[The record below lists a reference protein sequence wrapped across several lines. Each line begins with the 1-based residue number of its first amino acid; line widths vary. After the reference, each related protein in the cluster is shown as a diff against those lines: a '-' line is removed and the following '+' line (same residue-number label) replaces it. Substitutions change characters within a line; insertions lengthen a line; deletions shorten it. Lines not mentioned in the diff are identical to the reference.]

1 MSKNVSCPN
10 CGSNRMKM
18 HNPQL
23 SIWECSKCGYQGPV
37 TIEDG
42 NLNKQI
48 KENKKMEKLRRKL
61 LWKR

>member
-1 MSKNVSCPN
+1 MTKTVSCPN

-23 SIWECSKCGYQGPV
+23 SIWQCAKCGYQGPV
-37 TIEDG
+37 VVENG

-48 KENKKMEKLRRKL
+48 KENKKMEKLRKKL
-61 LWKR
+61 LWRR

>member
-1 MSKNVSCPN
+1 MTKNLSCPN

-23 SIWECSKCGYQGPV
+23 SIWECSKCGYHGSI

-42 NLNKQI
+42 NINKQI

-61 LWKR
+61 LGKR

>member
-1 MSKNVSCPN
+1 MTKTVSCPN

-23 SIWECSKCGYQGPV
+23 SIWQCAKCGYQGPV
-37 TIEDG
+37 VVEDG

-48 KENKKMEKLRRKL
+48 KENKKMEKLRKKL
-61 LWKR
+61 LWRR